1 MKKLKIGD
9 VFGEDSLDFEPSI
22 YRNSIKALDNVKCFA
37 ISASNL
43 IDVIGEKVLIIRYE
57 SKIKEKLSKSK
68 NFIKTSPIT
77 IQKILENLSIKD
89 YENETIKLEKPCKLD
104 RLFILL
110 SGNIEFSDTKLL
122 NNEEILG
129 DYSMF
134 NEKEPLLTEEV
145 SHMVLNGYIASL
157 SYVTLA
163 KILSSSHAFKERNSI
178 LVNEKKETV
187 KIRLEDLIF
196 IKNFGE
202 GLFGPI
208 YLVKNEETN
217 KLFVLKCISKA
228 IATEKNLEKHIIVR
242 AFPKKLN
249 VLLKN

>member
-22 YRNSIKALDNVKCFA
+22 YKNSIKALDNVKCFA
-37 ISASNL
+37 ISAANL
-43 IDVIGEKVLIIRYE
+43 IDVIGEKVLIMRYE

-68 NFIKTSPIT
+68 NFIKISPLT
-77 IQKILENLSIKD
+77 TQKILENLSLKD
-89 YENETIKLEKPCKLD
+89 YENELIKIEKLGKLD

-110 SGNIEFSDTKLL
+110 SGNVEFSDTKLL

-134 NEKEPLLTEEV
+134 DEKEPLLSDEAL
-145 SHMVLNGYIASL
+145 SMVLNGYIATL
-157 SYVTLA
+157 SYATLA
-163 KILSSSHAFKERNSI
+163 KILSASHAFNERGSI
-178 LVNEKKETV
+178 LVNERKEIV
-187 KIRLEDLIF
+187 KIRLDDLIF

-228 IATEKNLEKHIIVR
+228 IATEKNLEKHIIVKV
-242 AFPKKLN
+242 FLN
-249 VLLKN
+249 